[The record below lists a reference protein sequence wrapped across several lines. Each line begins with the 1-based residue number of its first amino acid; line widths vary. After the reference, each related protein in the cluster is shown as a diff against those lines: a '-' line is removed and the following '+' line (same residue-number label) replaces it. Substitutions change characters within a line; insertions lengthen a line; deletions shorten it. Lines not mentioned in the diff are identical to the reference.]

1 MIRAIRA
8 IYNGLIGF
16 FKLTVNVIT
25 WIPRLFYYLF
35 KMLKMLFDW
44 TAMLP
49 DGLVVIALVA
59 LSLGIIFL
67 IAKR

>member
-8 IYNGLIGF
+8 IYTGLIGF
-16 FKLTVNVIT
+16 FKLIVNVIT
-25 WIPRLFYYLF
+25 WVPRLFVYLF
-35 KMLKMLFDW
+35 KMLKMLFAW
-44 TAMLP
+44 TSMLP
-49 DGLVVIALVA
+49 SGLVVLALVA